1 MEQNEA
7 EDLIEIAEQGE
18 DVEWKEIHNTT
29 CDHYWV
35 ESESQ
40 DPNSDMVSIQC
51 KNCWAGCSIQP
62 KEVKIED
69 GKMIKI

>member
-1 MEQNEA
+1 MEQNEI
-7 EDLIEIAEQGE
+7 DVLIEEAEKGE
-18 DVEWKEIHNTT
+18 DIKWEEVSNTV

-35 ESESQ
+35 ESPQQ
-40 DPNSDMVSIQC
+40 DPRSDMISIQC

-69 GKMIKI
+69 GKMVKA